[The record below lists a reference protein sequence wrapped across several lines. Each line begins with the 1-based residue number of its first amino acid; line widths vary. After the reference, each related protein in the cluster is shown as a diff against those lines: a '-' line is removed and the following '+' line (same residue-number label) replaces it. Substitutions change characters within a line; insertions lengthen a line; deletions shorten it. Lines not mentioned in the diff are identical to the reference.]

1 MGPSSARNDRS
12 HRIVFSKTNN
22 SMLNFGN
29 GRLQPNQ
36 TLINNNKRLKKKN
49 ASSTSCKKRSPQV
62 RKTRI
67 VK

>member
-1 MGPSSARNDRS
+1 
-12 HRIVFSKTNN
+12 
-22 SMLNFGN
+22 MLNFGN